1 MEKKFIRVRS
11 TKDVVLSSL
20 ITLAGVVLF
29 ILDFSIGIRILG
41 FFMILIGL
49 LLFFTLKSSYKDEET
64 GIKYHKKE
72 RYFEG
77 CRRDELSSAISRKN
91 SKCKVDL
98 SEENKGNTLR
108 LDIYYNKQ
116 AGKAYMQIFEYVPYR
131 YEPYSNLYEH
141 EVVNITE
148 LIEK

>member
-49 LLFFTLKSSYKDEET
+49 LLFFTLKSSYKDEDT

-77 CRRDELSSAISRKN
+77 CWREELSSSISKK

-98 SEENKGNTLR
+98 SKENKGNTLR

-141 EVVNITE
+141 EVINITE

>member
-1 MEKKFIRVRS
+1 MEKNFTRVRS
-11 TKDVVLSSL
+11 AKDIIVSSTLTLSGIVLVALPTS
-20 ITLAGVVLF
+20 T
-29 ILDFSIGIRILG
+29 GINILG
-41 FFMILIGL
+41 FFMLLIGL

-64 GIKYHKKE
+64 GMKYHKKE

-91 SKCKVDL
+91 CKCKVDL

-116 AGKAYMQIFEYVPYR
+116 AGKAYMQIFEYIPYR
-131 YEPYSNLYEH
+131 YEPYSTLYEH
-141 EVVNITE
+141 EVANVTE

>member
-72 RYFEG
+72 KYFEG
-77 CRRDELSSAISRKN
+77 HKRDELSSAITRRN
-91 SKCKVDL
+91 CKCKVDL

-116 AGKAYMQIFEYVPYR
+116 AGKAYMQIFEYIPYT
-131 YEPYSNLYEH
+131 YEPYSALYEH
-141 EVVNITE
+141 EVANVTE

>member
-1 MEKKFIRVRS
+1 MEKKFVRVRS

-49 LLFFTLKSSYKDEET
+49 LLFFTLKSSYKDEDT

>member
-20 ITLAGVVLF
+20 ITIAGVVLF

-49 LLFFTLKSSYKDEET
+49 LLFFTLKSSYKDEDT

-98 SEENKGNTLR
+98 SKENKGNTLR

-116 AGKAYMQIFEYVPYR
+116 AGKAYMQIFEYIPYR
-131 YEPYSNLYEH
+131 YEPYTNLYEH
-141 EVVNITE
+141 EVANVTE

>member
-1 MEKKFIRVRS
+1 MEKNFIRVRS
-11 TKDVVLSSL
+11 VKDIIISTALILSGIVLVALPTS
-20 ITLAGVVLF
+20 T
-29 ILDFSIGIRILG
+29 GINILG
-41 FFMILIGL
+41 FFMMLIGL

-72 RYFEG
+72 KYFEG
-77 CRRDELSSAISRKN
+77 HKRDELSSAIARRN
-91 SKCKVDL
+91 CKCRVDL

-116 AGKAYMQIFEYVPYR
+116 AGKAYMQIFEYIPYT
-131 YEPYSNLYEH
+131 YEPYSTFYEH
-141 EVVNITE
+141 EVANVTE

>member
-49 LLFFTLKSSYKDEET
+49 LLFFTLKSSYKDEDT

>member
-1 MEKKFIRVRS
+1 M
-11 TKDVVLSSL
+11 
-20 ITLAGVVLF
+20 
-29 ILDFSIGIRILG
+29 
-41 FFMILIGL
+41 
-49 LLFFTLKSSYKDEET
+49 
-64 GIKYHKKE
+64 KYHKKE

-91 SKCKVDL
+91 CKCKVDL

-116 AGKAYMQIFEYVPYR
+116 AGKAYMQIFEYIPYR
-131 YEPYSNLYEH
+131 YEPYSTLYEH
-141 EVVNITE
+141 EVANVTE